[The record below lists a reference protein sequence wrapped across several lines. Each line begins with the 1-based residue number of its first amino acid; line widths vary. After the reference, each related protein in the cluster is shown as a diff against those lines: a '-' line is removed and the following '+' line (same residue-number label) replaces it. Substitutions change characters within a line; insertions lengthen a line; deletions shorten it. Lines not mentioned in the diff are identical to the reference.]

1 MSDHKVLRA
10 ILVVL
15 ALMGLGFV
23 VWALWGDKLKELEL

>member
-15 ALMGLGFV
+15 SLIGLGFV
-23 VWALWGDKLKELEL
+23 VWALWGEKIKQL